1 VSTQAWD
8 NHVDLECFLRAR
20 PRLFALAR
28 RIVGNVHEAEDVV
41 QEVWVRWQRADR
53 TAVRNADAFL
63 GTVTVRL
70 AINLIQCAR
79 RRHETPAAFWPDEE
93 RAGPGTDP
101 TAAAERAEAAELAV
115 DLLIKRLPPAE
126 RAAYLLR
133 EGYEYPYQRIAV
145 TLRIGSANARQLVTR
160 ARARLAAYR
169 ETADGSNLGPG
180 GSRHWSSAAANQSSR
195 SWTARSLSCAPG
207 RGEPC

>member
-1 VSTQAWD
+1 VDDQA
-8 NHVDLECFLRAR
+8 DLERFLRAR
-20 PRLFALAR
+20 PRLFALAYR
-28 RIVGNVHEAEDVV
+28 VVGNVHEAEDVV
-41 QEVWVRWQRADR
+41 QDVWVRWQRADR
-53 TAVRNADAFL
+53 ASVRNADAFL
-63 GTVTVRL
+63 GTITVRL

-79 RRHETPAAFWPDEE
+79 RRHEISVAIWPDEAP
-93 RAGPGTDP
+93 AGPGADP
-101 TAAAERAEAAELAV
+101 PAAAERAEAASLAV
-115 DLLIKRLPPAE
+115 DLLVKRLPPAE

-195 SWTARSLSCAPG
+195 SWTARSPSCAPG
-207 RGEPC
+207 RVEPC